1 MGKIHDWRVGIHIV
15 VWRNAWNFEIKMPTI
30 KRFEDLDVWK
40 ESRVLNKIIGSL
52 IHEKKFEH
60 NFRLI
65 NQIEGSSGSIM
76 DNIAEG
82 FERGTRAEFIQFL
95 GYSKGSCGELRSQ
108 LYRALDRNY
117 LVKDQFDDLL
127 KLVSRISAMLHGL
140 ILYLQKTKINGLRKN
155 NPEIN
160 KQNTIKT

>member
-1 MGKIHDWRVGIHIV
+1 
-15 VWRNAWNFEIKMPTI
+15 MPTI

-52 IHEKKFEH
+52 IQEKKFEH

-82 FERGTRAEFIQFL
+82 FERGTRGEFIQFL

-108 LYRALDRNY
+108 LYRALDRSY
-117 LVKDQFDDLL
+117 IVQKQFDDLL
-127 KLVSRISAMLHGL
+127 KLVSRISAMIHSL
-140 ILYLQKTKINGLRKN
+140 IIYLQKTKINGLRKN
-155 NPEIN
+155 IPEPN
-160 KQNTIKT
+160 KQNIKSKHNQHNTTNIT

>member
-1 MGKIHDWRVGIHIV
+1 
-15 VWRNAWNFEIKMPTI
+15 MPTI

-40 ESRVLNKIIGSL
+40 ESRLLNKIIGCL
-52 IHEKKFEH
+52 IQEKKFEH

-82 FERGTRAEFIQFL
+82 FERGTRGEFIQFL

-117 LVKDQFDDLL
+117 IVQKQFDDLF
-127 KLVSRISAMLHGL
+127 KLVSRISAMIHSL
-140 ILYLQKTKINGLRKN
+140 IRYLQKTKINGLRKN
-155 NPEIN
+155 IPEPN
-160 KQNTIKT
+160 KQNLKSKTQST